1 VENWYDPL
9 FIPYYLAG
17 AKVYDFVASLTH
29 GDTGVPGSYFVGRD
43 EAKYK
48 FPMLKDDGLW
58 GAIVYYDGQMNDARM
73 ALHLALTS
81 CQSGACVASRVEV
94 EGILKDKKGK
104 TVGAKVRDK
113 ETGEKVRTG
122 GFQESKAL

>member
-1 VENWYDPL
+1 M
-9 FIPYYLAG
+9 
-17 AKVYDFVASLTH
+17 
-29 GDTGVPGSYFVGRD
+29 PGSYFVGRD

-94 EGILKDKKGK
+94 EGVVKDKKGK

-113 ETGEKVRTG
+113 ETGEKVRIGGGRKINMTG
-122 GFQESKAL
+122 KAGHLNWVPQLIH